1 MQIIIEAFLLG
12 LVGGVVPGS
21 VLTILLVSVM
31 QGGFKAGMRAFSWC
45 MAAEVSVVFILLIL
59 LLSLPITPDIFLY
72 LALIGGLVLFYFAL
86 QILKLS
92 KIDRPYNTDTVFS
105 AEKIY
110 LLSATNAPLYIFW
123 VTVCAPLIWQLAE
136 QFELYTSAFYFMVA
150 FELGWGLST
159 FGIMLL
165 FLKSRNLLT
174 NPKVMTKVYLGIAL
188 FMTLL
193 GVRMWYTSLQ
203 SLNIL

>member
-1 MQIIIEAFLLG
+1 MQILIEAFLLG
-12 LVGGVVPGS
+12 LVGGIVPGS
-21 VLTILLVSVM
+21 ILTILLVSVL
-31 QGGFKAGMRAFSWC
+31 QGGFKAGIRAFSWC
-45 MAAEVSVVFILLIL
+45 VIAEVSVVLVLLAIM
-59 LLSLPITPDIFLY
+59 LSLPITPDVFLY
-72 LALIGGLVLFYFAL
+72 LAIVGGLVLFYFAS

-92 KIDRPYNTDTVFS
+92 KIDHPDNSDTVFS
-105 AEKIY
+105 AKQIY

-123 VTVCAPLIWQLAE
+123 ITVCTPLIWQLAE

-159 FGIMLL
+159 FCIILL
-165 FLKSRNLLT
+165 FAKSRNLLT

-193 GVRMWYTSLQ
+193 GIRMWYTALQ
-203 SLNIL
+203 ELNIL

>member
-12 LVGGVVPGS
+12 LVGGIVPGS
-21 VLTILLVSVM
+21 ILTILLVSVL

-45 MAAEVSVVFILLIL
+45 MAAEISVVLLLLFL
-59 LLSLPITPDIFLY
+59 LLSLPISTDIFLY
-72 LALIGGLVLFYFAL
+72 LALVGGLVLFYFAS
-86 QILKLS
+86 QVLKLS
-92 KIDRPYNTDTVFS
+92 KIDRPENTDTMFS
-105 AEKIY
+105 AKKIF

-136 QFELYTSAFYFMVA
+136 QFELYTSAVYFMVA

-165 FLKSRNLLT
+165 FVKSRNLLT
-174 NPKVMTKVYLGIAL
+174 NPKVMKKVYLGIAL
-188 FMTLL
+188 LMTLI
-193 GVRMWYTSLQ
+193 GIRMWYTALQ